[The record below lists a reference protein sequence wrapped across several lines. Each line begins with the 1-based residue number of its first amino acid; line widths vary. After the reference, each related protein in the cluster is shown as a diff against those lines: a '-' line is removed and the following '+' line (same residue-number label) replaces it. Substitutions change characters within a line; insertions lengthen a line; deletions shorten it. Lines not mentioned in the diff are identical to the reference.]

1 VWRIVSPIHQKIN
14 NTGQP
19 TCYLTNPI
27 MAALR
32 NAVAAAVFLSLLSAL
47 VAASPL
53 QARQVGSPLQAR
65 QVGSSVQARQ
75 VGSSVQGPPV
85 CAAYGEFLK
94 GGQPDD
100 FSKCSELGKFLMRN
114 ADLDPLRFLQDYQDL
129 WQRGSPTEV
138 LSRGLIF
145 TLKSKHAKAF
155 ATLDIA
161 NTIVYA
167 GYNKI
172 EDSDRA
178 FVYAV
183 LIQRVKLHALRVG
196 LGGNKSFLDDYP
208 PAFFSFDLGPKFAI
222 LDRHLD
228 HPEYSLIC
236 LMRNDN
242 LQVPVEKVIS
252 SKRFHSCL
260 AGAGKAK

>member
-1 VWRIVSPIHQKIN
+1 MWRIVSPIHQKIN

-19 TCYLTNPI
+19 TCYLTSPI

-47 VAASPL
+47 IAASPL
-53 QARQVGSPLQAR
+53 QARQE
-65 QVGSSVQARQ
+65 GSSVQ
-75 VGSSVQGPPV
+75 VPPV
-85 CAAYGEFLK
+85 CAAYGEFVK

-114 ADLDPLRFLQDYQDL
+114 ADLDPLRFLQDYHTL
-129 WQRGSPTEV
+129 WRQGAPAEV
-138 LSRGLIF
+138 LSKGLIF
-145 TLKSKHAKAF
+145 TLKGKQAKAF
-155 ATLDIA
+155 AVLDIA

-178 FVYAV
+178 FVYAI

-252 SKRFHSCL
+252 SKRLHSCL
-260 AGAGKAK
+260 AGAGKEK

>member
-1 VWRIVSPIHQKIN
+1 MGEFAFAMKIF
-14 NTGQP
+14 P
-19 TCYLTNPI
+19 TKVARYCSRTAA
-27 MAALR
+27 MAFCL
-32 NAVAAAVFLSLLSAL
+32 LLSHHGI
-47 VAASPL
+47 AAWA
-53 QARQVGSPLQAR
+53 QARQLDASE
-65 QVGSSVQARQ
+65 
-75 VGSSVQGPPV
+75 QGPPV

-100 FSKCSELGKFLMRN
+100 LSKCSELGKFLMRN
-114 ADLDPLRFLQDYQDL
+114 ADLDPLRFLQDYRAL
-129 WQRGSPTEV
+129 WRQGAPAEV
-138 LSRGLIF
+138 LSKGLIF
-145 TLKSKHAKAF
+145 TLRGKQAKAF
-155 ATLDIA
+155 AVLDIA

-178 FVYAV
+178 FVYAI

-242 LQVPVEKVIS
+242 LQVPLEKVIS
-252 SKRFHSCL
+252 SERFLSCVG
-260 AGAGKAK
+260 AGAAGKRGPYR